1 MCRPQIRVFSR
12 ATALGKWLLLSKVS
26 GISLQT
32 PVLRLLAQSVF
43 LRHGNGSMDI
53 TTLLPIIAFI
63 AITTGMWA
71 VVTMFSKKAS
81 RASERLEEWRDP
93 FARQKREGGQGG
105 TAMGNMFEKAAPA
118 MSRALESK
126 SELEQSNLKTRLANA
141 GFSKPNAVRNFLA
154 IKLMCLAA
162 GLFVGGTYGLASA
175 GIGKDSLMAFVIGG
189 GFGFYLPELV
199 VTWMKMGRQQKIF
212 LQLPDALDL
221 LVVCVEAGLVLD
233 AGMRRISEELSS
245 SAPEV
250 CAELATANMQLQMG
264 KLRRDVLHDL
274 GIRTG
279 VDDMRSLVAILIQAD
294 RFGSSIA
301 QALRVQSDSMRVKRR
316 QLAEEKAQQTAV
328 KMIFPLVLFIFP
340 GIFVVLVGPAAI
352 QLMENMLNS

>member
-1 MCRPQIRVFSR
+1 
-12 ATALGKWLLLSKVS
+12 
-26 GISLQT
+26 
-32 PVLRLLAQSVF
+32 
-43 LRHGNGSMDI
+43 MDI
-53 TTLLPIIAFI
+53 TAILPITAFV
-63 AITTGMWA
+63 AITVGLWA
-71 VVTMFSKKAS
+71 VVSIFSKKAS

-105 TAMGNMFEKAAPA
+105 SAVGNMFEKAAPA
-118 MSRALESK
+118 MSKALESR
-126 SELEQSNLKTRLANA
+126 SELEKSNLKTRLANA
-141 GFSKPNAVRNFLA
+141 GFSKPDATRNFLA
-154 IKLMCLAA
+154 IKLMCLMM
-162 GLFVGGTYGLASA
+162 GLFFGGTYGLISA
-175 GIGKDSLMAFVIGG
+175 GFGKNSWMSLVLGG
-189 GFGFYLPELV
+189 GLGFYLPELA
-199 VTWMKMGRQQKIF
+199 VTFLKSSRKQKIF

-221 LVVCVEAGLVLD
+221 LVVCVEAGLGLD
-233 AGMRRISEELSS
+233 AGLRRISEELVT

-250 CAELATANMQLQMG
+250 CNELATANMQLQMG
-264 KLRRDVLHDL
+264 KPRREVLHDL
-274 GIRTG
+274 GVRTG

-352 QLMENMLNS
+352 QIMENMLTT